1 MAACRVVTE
10 AASEALCTRET
21 DHDHDHDG
29 EKKSVRVVHIAGG
42 SSTRHPRAESNGA
55 GAALTPFLA
64 DLLLRTARAVLNFA
78 AHQPRLWPKSRT
90 LLQMCAARRDAEAVD
105 EAVAACVNVFEEAY
119 VSRVRKE
126 KENDQLVFSDEFSLT
141 RALVVAR
148 RALAHSRAGVSS
160 LTEGVASCVRRACAE
175 AYETAP
181 TGSWS
186 SRKVLG
192 NAKKSAGTGGSIAC
206 FSASADDATR
216 TNAISD
222 ADANANTSAFL
233 SGLETPSGV
242 SRTCPSSQTSL
253 VVERILTPLFV
264 SLDRLGDGSLAART
278 KSVCVTRAG
287 AAALAALLYRV
298 QAEGPGG
305 VRLFSGGAER
315 LEADVEALIVVVEAF
330 LFSATKKQKQ
340 KQKQKE
346 KEKEKETSLSVNTR
360 LFRAA
365 AKRGRAVVAV
375 AKAAGIAASSAKGQ
389 AYAAARAALGAE
401 EAETWRK
408 VCVK

>member
-1 MAACRVVTE
+1 
-10 AASEALCTRET
+10 
-21 DHDHDHDG
+21 
-29 EKKSVRVVHIAGG
+29 
-42 SSTRHPRAESNGA
+42 
-55 GAALTPFLA
+55 
-64 DLLLRTARAVLNFA
+64 
-78 AHQPRLWPKSRT
+78 
-90 LLQMCAARRDAEAVD
+90 MCAARRDAEAVD
-105 EAVAACVNVFEEAY
+105 EAVAACVKVFEEAY

-126 KENDQLVFSDEFSLT
+126 KENGRPVFSDEFSLT

-192 NAKKSAGTGGSIAC
+192 NAKNSAGTGGSIAC
-206 FSASADDATR
+206 FSASADDKTPK

-222 ADANANTSAFL
+222 ADANANKSAFL
-233 SGLETPSGV
+233 SGLSTPSGV
-242 SRTCPSSQTSL
+242 SRTRPSSQTSL
-253 VVERILTPLFV
+253 VVDQILTPLFV
-264 SLDRLGDGSLAART
+264 SLDRLGDGSLAKRT
-278 KSVCVTRAG
+278 KSVCVTHAG
-287 AAALAALLYRV
+287 AAALDALLSRV
-298 QAEGPGG
+298 RAEGNGG

-315 LEADVEALIVVVEAF
+315 LEADVELIIVTVEAF
-330 LFSATKKQKQ
+330 LFSATKKQK
-340 KQKQKE
+340 
-346 KEKEKETSLSVNTR
+346 EKEKETSLSLTR
-360 LFRAA
+360 SFRAA

-375 AKAAGIAASSAKGQ
+375 AKAAGTAASSAKGQ

>member
-1 MAACRVVTE
+1 
-10 AASEALCTRET
+10 
-21 DHDHDHDG
+21 
-29 EKKSVRVVHIAGG
+29 
-42 SSTRHPRAESNGA
+42 
-55 GAALTPFLA
+55 
-64 DLLLRTARAVLNFA
+64 
-78 AHQPRLWPKSRT
+78 
-90 LLQMCAARRDAEAVD
+90 
-105 EAVAACVNVFEEAY
+105 
-119 VSRVRKE
+119 
-126 KENDQLVFSDEFSLT
+126 
-141 RALVVAR
+141 LVVAR

-222 ADANANTSAFL
+222 ADANANTSAVL

-346 KEKEKETSLSVNTR
+346 KETSLSVNTR